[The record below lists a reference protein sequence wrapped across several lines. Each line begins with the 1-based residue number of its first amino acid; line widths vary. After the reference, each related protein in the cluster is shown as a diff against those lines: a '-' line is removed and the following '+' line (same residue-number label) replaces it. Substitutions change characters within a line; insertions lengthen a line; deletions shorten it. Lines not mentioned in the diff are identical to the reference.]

1 MSAMPVLLIK
11 VKTALTRRSAAKA
24 KQPRGLR
31 PPLRRGSNA
40 SQALDANDS
49 KGGILPGCVQ
59 RRHSSILGHSAS
71 PSACSAIANGGR
83 PLDLCSHAAAGG

>member
-24 KQPRGLR
+24 KQSRGLR

-40 SQALDANDS
+40 SQALEANDPKGVFSLAVS
-49 KGGILPGCVQ
+49 KGDI
-59 RRHSSILGHSAS
+59 AS
-71 PSACSAIANGGR
+71 
-83 PLDLCSHAAAGG
+83 

>member
-40 SQALDANDS
+40 SQALEANDP
-49 KGGILPGCVQ
+49 KGVF
-59 RRHSSILGHSAS
+59 SW
-71 PSACSAIANGGR
+71 
-83 PLDLCSHAAAGG
+83 LCPKETFQHPAPIG